1 MRIGGKSDPDPIP
14 ITRNFHRALP
24 LMRVGERW
32 TKVRSFPS
40 TLVVDR
46 RPWLRQWGRPAPAP
60 ARGAGGDGDDGSS
73 PASIESCVSAVR
85 EAKRK
90 GRRIIAI
97 GTTVVRALE
106 AASSADGSVRPGE
119 GIARGR
125 IGRGTRLRIVDAI
138 LTGVHQP
145 GESHFDLMKAFAN
158 DDRLARI
165 GATAEERGCRSHEFG
180 DSLLI
185 ERGEEA
191 A

>member
-1 MRIGGKSDPDPIP
+1 M
-14 ITRNFHRALP
+14 
-24 LMRVGERW
+24 
-32 TKVRSFPS
+32 
-40 TLVVDR
+40 
-46 RPWLRQWGRPAPAP
+46 
-60 ARGAGGDGDDGSS
+60 
-73 PASIESCVSAVR
+73 
-85 EAKRK
+85 
-90 GRRIIAI
+90 
-97 GTTVVRALE
+97 
-106 AASSADGSVRPGE
+106 RPGE